1 MSPRRI
7 VMDEVLC
14 HFSKLEDPRSTVN
27 RKHPLASVI
36 VIAILGVLAGA
47 SGPTGIAT
55 WAAIHADA
63 LKKLVPLPNGVPRKD
78 VFRRLFCALKPGIF
92 QACFSEWI
100 ETLREAASE
109 ATGEDRPVLAV
120 DGKTL
125 RRSHDRLNGLK
136 ALHTVSVWAS
146 EYGLSLAQVATPE
159 TGNEITAIPE
169 VLAQV
174 ELKEAIVTIDAIG
187 TQKEIAEQIV
197 ASGGD
202 YVLALKDNQGKL
214 KANVIEYVT
223 QQFDNGLADGQV
235 RRVVMKSRGHGREE
249 TREVF
254 QFAAPAELT
263 NSGDWRGLATIGFV
277 KLTTVRAGK
286 TTEQVRYFISSL
298 PLGVKTFARA
308 IRSHWRIE
316 NSCHWVLDV
325 TYREDESRTREKS
338 ARENFAW
345 LYRFT
350 LSLLKQHPSK
360 QSLAMKRRACGW
372 SIEFLTGRRDGDHN

>member
-1 MSPRRI
+1 
-7 VMDEVLC
+7 MDEVLC

-263 NSGDWRGLATIGFV
+263 NSGDWRGLATLGF
-277 KLTTVRAGK
+277 
-286 TTEQVRYFISSL
+286 
-298 PLGVKTFARA
+298 
-308 IRSHWRIE
+308 
-316 NSCHWVLDV
+316 
-325 TYREDESRTREKS
+325 
-338 ARENFAW
+338 
-345 LYRFT
+345 
-350 LSLLKQHPSK
+350 
-360 QSLAMKRRACGW
+360 M
-372 SIEFLTGRRDGDHN
+372 

>member
-1 MSPRRI
+1 
-7 VMDEVLC
+7 MDEVLC
-14 HFSKLEDPRSTVN
+14 HFSKLEDPRSAVN

-92 QACFSEWI
+92 QACFSEW
-100 ETLREAASE
+100 
-109 ATGEDRPVLAV
+109 
-120 DGKTL
+120 K
-125 RRSHDRLNGLK
+125 
-136 ALHTVSVWAS
+136 
-146 EYGLSLAQVATPE
+146 
-159 TGNEITAIPE
+159 
-169 VLAQV
+169 
-174 ELKEAIVTIDAIG
+174 AIVTIDAIG

-214 KANVIEYVT
+214 KENVIEYVT
-223 QQFDNGLADGQV
+223 QQFDNDLADGQV

-263 NSGDWRGLATIGFV
+263 SSEDWRGLATIGFV

-325 TYREDESRTREKS
+325 TYREDESRTRERS

-360 QSLAMKRRACGW
+360 HSLAMKRRACGW
-372 SIEFLTGRRDGDHN
+372 SIEFLTEVVTGITT